1 MTHVDYNRARFPHD
15 LEAVH
20 AVIDDGAQAY
30 RGVIPA
36 DCWHEP
42 YMSMGELKAEIAAGV
57 VFTVC
62 HEAGTMVAVMGIQDR
77 VDVTLIR
84 HAYVRRDYQRGGI
97 GTGLLKHVRGLSD
110 KPFLIGTWAA
120 ASWAIA
126 FYCKHEFA
134 LVSSAQK
141 GVLLGRYWDVS
152 ARQTATSVVLAD
164 RRWRGSR
171 DE

>member
-1 MTHVDYNRARFPHD
+1 MTHVDYNRARFPRD

-20 AVIDDGAQAY
+20 AVINDGAQAY

-42 YMSMGELKAEIAAGV
+42 YMGLGELKAEITAGV

-62 HEAGTMVAVMGIQDR
+62 HEAGTMIAVMGIQDR

-84 HAYVRRDYQRGGI
+84 HAYVRRDHQRSGI
-97 GTGLLKHVRGLSD
+97 GTGLLNHVCGLSD

-120 ASWAIA
+120 ASWAIE
-126 FYCKHEFA
+126 FYLKHEFA
-134 LVSSAQK
+134 LLSGDEK
-141 GVLLGRYWDVS
+141 DLLLGRYWDVS

-164 RRWRGSR
+164 RRWRGAR